1 MINVTRLSDRAYG
14 YKVFNPDW
22 SCNPREHDAQG
33 QYTCPARF
41 EDDEMDV
48 QRQGMTF
55 RPTPIDYFKSG
66 FYKFDSN
73 THVVEVIAYG
83 DIGKS
88 EHGTLC
94 WTNKLEIVRELSWE
108 EVLSLVNIGK
118 DCTGIGNTGECNTGN
133 YNSGSDN
140 EGDRNVGYYNSGR
153 GNVGDHN
160 IGDHNTGN
168 HNSSYDNTGHY
179 NSGYRNSGDYNAGCY
194 NTGKSNTGDY
204 NTGNYNDGDY
214 NTGDQ
219 NTGHHNTGRKNVGDS
234 NTGYENT
241 GNNNTGNN
249 NRGKSNTGNYNSGNY
264 NTGNRNIGNRNTGDW
279 NLSAYNNGCFNTE
292 ETTIMLFNKP
302 SNWTYSQWLKS
313 RACHLLNDIPN
324 RTVEWIGE
332 YSMTAEEKELNPGY
346 ETVGGYLKVFSQD
359 ENRNMAQKWWDEL
372 DDSEKKTILSI
383 PNFDADIF
391 YKCTGVNVQLES

>member
-48 QRQGMTF
+48 QKRGMTF
-55 RPTPIDYFKSG
+55 RTNPIGYFKSG

-160 IGDHNTGN
+160 TGDHNTGN

-204 NTGNYNDGDY
+204 NIGNYNDGDY